1 VSEGDLDLEGVE
13 PRARRALEVILQ
25 IAGGDY
31 SARAAPSDRTD
42 SMDAVSVGLN
52 MLAETLE
59 RERDAKQRAE
69 ALLADALDAYDNAPD
84 WFCSCEAGTL
94 AIVKCNDTMAAAL
107 GITAPELAERS
118 LLDLV
123 QPGSRAALV
132 AALDRIAVG
141 EPLRSTEVTLALPEP
156 IVASVTGNVLR
167 AAGGAPLRFRLVLRD
182 VTVERRLE
190 DQLVHAQRME
200 AIGRL
205 AGGVAHDFNNLLT
218 VILSAAGLIARAPLS
233 AKQERELDLLR
244 EAADRAAVLTRDLLT
259 FSRRE
264 VGHPRSLNVDE
275 TLLRAEPLL
284 SRLAG
289 RQIAFQLRPNAAAA
303 RVQIDPSRLEQ
314 ALVNLVV
321 NARDAMPDGGSVLIT
336 THDIVTDEAFAV
348 RHPDV
353 APGRYVAIA
362 VSDSGQGIPPEVQ
375 GRIFEP
381 FFTTKPTG
389 KGTGL
394 GLSTVYGVA
403 QQAGG
408 YVTVDS
414 REREGTTFQIL
425 LPVVASEPAPA
436 SSPEAS
442 TRVTILVVE
451 DDARVRAITSRI
463 LSEAGFNV
471 LEAAT
476 GTAALAVFEA
486 DPAAIALVVSD
497 VVMPE
502 LSGPEAVAR
511 MRRTRPD
518 LRCLFVTGFAH
529 EGFAPAS
536 DGVLSKPYLPAA
548 LLASVRGALSR

>member
-1 VSEGDLDLEGVE
+1 MSEGDLDLEGVE

-132 AALDRIAVG
+132 AALDRIAAG

-167 AAGGAPLRFRLVLRD
+167 AADGAPLRFRLVLRD

-233 AKQERELDLLR
+233 ERQERELDLLR
-244 EAADRAAVLTRDLLT
+244 EAADRAAVLTRDLLA

-289 RQIAFQLRPNAAAA
+289 RQVAFQLRPDATAA

-336 THDIVTDEAFAV
+336 TRDIVTDAAFAV

-425 LPVVASEPAPA
+425 LPVIASEPAPA

-442 TRVTILVVE
+442 TRDTILVVE

-502 LSGPEAVAR
+502 LSGPEAVAQ
-511 MRRTRPD
+511 MRRRRPE

-536 DGVLSKPYLPAA
+536 DIVLSKPYLPAA